1 MMAPLKVQ
9 YFAWTAIQINGEWS
23 TYVLKYFF
31 ERDQVVVSGFL
42 TSREALKV
50 TDVSLLGQKS
60 NTVKEQ
66 YQSLFLVK

>member
-1 MMAPLKVQ
+1 MAPLKVQ

-31 ERDQVVVSGFL
+31 ERDQVVSGFL

-50 TDVSLLGQKS
+50 TDV
-60 NTVKEQ
+60 
-66 YQSLFLVK
+66 

>member
-1 MMAPLKVQ
+1 MAPLKVQ

-31 ERDQVVVSGFL
+31 ERDQVVGGFL
-42 TSREALKV
+42 GSREALKV